1 MKIIKLFIATA
12 VMAAVFQGCK
22 KDSDLPKLPE
32 PVNEPEVIT
41 SVKITLTD
49 SSNTA
54 NIITASFIDKDGDGG
69 NQPTTFDTIKLKA
82 NKTYLASIE
91 IFNHIMNEDLTEEI
105 EEEANE
111 HLFVFKPTG
120 VNLSIA
126 ITDFDTNSPAL
137 PIGLKSKWRTG
148 ATGNGNL
155 QLILKHQPDSKNG
168 TEAPGDTDIDL
179 NFTTTITN

>member
-1 MKIIKLFIATA
+1 
-12 VMAAVFQGCK
+12 
-22 KDSDLPKLPE
+22 
-32 PVNEPEVIT
+32 
-41 SVKITLTD
+41 
-49 SSNTA
+49 
-54 NIITASFIDKDGDGG
+54 
-69 NQPTTFDTIKLKA
+69 
-82 NKTYLASIE
+82 
-91 IFNHIMNEDLTEEI
+91 MNEDLTEEI

>member
-1 MKIIKLFIATA
+1 MKIIQLFIATT
-12 VMAAVFQGCK
+12 VMSAVFQGCK

-69 NQPTTFDTIKLKA
+69 NQPSTFDTIKLKA
-82 NKTYLASIE
+82 NKTYLATIE
-91 IFNHIMNEDLTEEI
+91 IFNHIMNEDITAEI
-105 EEEANE
+105 KEEAND
-111 HLFVFKPTG
+111 HLFVFKPTV

-148 ATGNGNL
+148 DTSNGKL
-155 QLILKHQPDSKNG
+155 QFILKHQQGIKDG
-168 TEAPGDTDIDL
+168 TEATGDTDIDL